1 MLKKL
6 EAAPPFALGS
16 GESRLYT
23 RDTVAAYGTI
33 FVAGSLPV

>member
-1 MLKKL
+1 MEILKKN

-23 RDTVAAYGTI
+23 LERKLAY
-33 FVAGSLPV
+33 ASLPE